1 LVTISRTKLRIFDI
15 RYSLQLK
22 YAVSY
27 IVIILACLAF
37 TNIYPII
44 SYRDMLFESKYS
56 SMKNQA
62 SLIASSLSPLSALRG
77 DEVVKVMDLLDVMDL
92 DRILV
97 TDSEAKIIYD
107 SLSGTVNMGKY
118 AIFPEI

>member
-1 LVTISRTKLRIFDI
+1 
-15 RYSLQLK
+15 
-22 YAVSY
+22 
-27 IVIILACLAF
+27 
-37 TNIYPII
+37 
-44 SYRDMLFESKYS
+44 
-56 SMKNQA
+56 MKNQA